1 MAKREVAEIPLPTE
15 PPPGLVGFDAEDW
28 RAILS
33 AADDSAFIRA
43 LDAEAVAACA
53 RARFRVRK
61 AQGLVD
67 QLGEMI
73 TDLAEAPKWFFN
85 VHANLR
91 AAETQYA
98 TILDKLMLTPRTR
111 SHSRQPI
118 TDKAKTVAPGIED
131 PLAAMLAEEQAA
143 HAAKRRERGAD

>member
-1 MAKREVAEIPLPTE
+1 MAKRDVAEVPLSSE
-15 PPPGLVGFDAEDW
+15 PPPGLVGFDPEDW
-28 RAILS
+28 RAILA

-61 AQGLVD
+61 AQKLVD
-67 QLGEMI
+67 ELGELVC
-73 TDLAEAPKWFFN
+73 DLAQAPKWFFN

-118 TDKAKTVAPGIED
+118 SDKAKTVAPGVVD
-131 PLAAMLAEEQAA
+131 PLAAMLAEEVADQ
-143 HAAKRRERGAD
+143 AAKRRERGLV